1 MDTNPIQIQQNGY
14 LAFLIFI
21 YRTSLDCSDKSLED
35 NQHKKR
41 NYSNKVTS
49 RKHTRTHRIC
59 DTRTAKLS

>member
-21 YRTSLDCSDKSLED
+21 NRTSLDCSDKSLED

-49 RKHTRTHRIC
+49 RKHTRTHM
-59 DTRTAKLS
+59 